1 MFPLL
6 LGIENVKGNQ
16 QVSGVVENHLD
27 GLWEIIEEGV
37 SSLGMLGM
45 NR

>member
-6 LGIENVKGNQ
+6 LEVENMKGNQ
-16 QVSGVVENHLD
+16 QVSGVVENHLE
-27 GLWEIIEEGV
+27 GLWEINEEGV
-37 SSLGMLGM
+37 SSLGMLSM